1 VADAIQLPPCIL
13 TNPSQWNQPL
23 SPNMVGKAVQAL
35 VGAMW
40 LDSEHNLDEL
50 RRVLHEIHFWD
61 ADQIAVE

>member
-1 VADAIQLPPCIL
+1 
-13 TNPSQWNQPL
+13 
-23 SPNMVGKAVQAL
+23 MVGKAVQAL